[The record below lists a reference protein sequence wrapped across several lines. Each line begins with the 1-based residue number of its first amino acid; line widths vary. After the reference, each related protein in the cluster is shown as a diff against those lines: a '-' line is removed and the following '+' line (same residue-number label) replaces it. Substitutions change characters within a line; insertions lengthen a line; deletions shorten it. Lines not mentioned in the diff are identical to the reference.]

1 MSPPVP
7 SPPLLARLPR
17 RTWPVAVW
25 EAQRRWRA
33 CRRKRAYPTPQAAI
47 DAALPRLRSAPRLRT
62 YRCERCSHFHLT
74 SQHERS
80 RQP

>member
-1 MSPPVP
+1 MSPVTPT
-7 SPPLLARLPR
+7 PLSLAQLPQ

-33 CRRKRAYPTPQAAI
+33 CKRKTAYPTPQDAI
-47 DAALPRLRSAPRLRT
+47 NAALPRLRSAPRLRI
-62 YRCERCSHFHLT
+62 YRCERCGHFHLT

>member
-1 MSPPVP
+1 MSPIAAT
-7 SPPLLARLPR
+7 PLMLARLPR

-33 CRRKRAYPTPQAAI
+33 CQRKTAYATPQSAL
-47 DAALPRLRSAPRLRT
+47 DAALPRLRSAPRLRA
-62 YRCERCSHFHLT
+62 YRCERCDLYHLT
-74 SQHERS
+74 SRHERS